1 MTGAPGVEQ
10 RCELLDDLR
19 CVWVGVPDL
28 AAAEDILGPTLGYEL
43 RAGSAELPPF
53 AGPPGSAGARW
64 TQYAAP
70 GETLGTVCLFAGP
83 PRPPLARLPRG
94 WDCVEAVVAD
104 VDAAADALG
113 ATPGVTVV
121 RAPFTSDLSEFGSN
135 VHRSGV
141 WRMPWGTH
149 LILTA
154 GLTEAAGREFPRTRS
169 RTGRVFEV
177 HLRTDR
183 FRSAR
188 RLYADLLGM
197 PSLIEVEQHAGPMH
211 DAWSLPEDHPIR
223 MSFLK
228 TGGVGTGGGAIEL
241 QGHPTSAL
249 HPPVGL
255 RQTTPGGT
263 AMVTCSTRDLDA
275 VCRALTPTLGT
286 GLAGPV
292 TLEGGPHAG
301 HAAVLVTGAEGEN
314 LQVVELR

>member
-1 MTGAPGVEQ
+1 MGAPAVEQ
-10 RCELLDDLR
+10 RCELLADLR

-28 AAAEDILGPTLGYEL
+28 AAAEAIFGPTLGYQR
-43 RAGSAELPPF
+43 RAGSAALPSR
-53 AGPPGSAGARW
+53 AGPPGSAGSRW
-64 TQYAAP
+64 TMYAAP
-70 GETLGTVCLFAGP
+70 GESLGAVCLFAGP
-83 PRPPLARLPRG
+83 ARPSRPGLPRG

-104 VDAAADALG
+104 VDAAAAALAG
-113 ATPGVTVV
+113 TRGIAVI
-121 RAPFTSDLSEFGSN
+121 RSPFTSDLSELGSN

-154 GLTEAAGREFPRTRS
+154 GMTEAVGREFPRARS

-183 FRSAR
+183 FPAAR

-197 PSLIEVEQHAGPMH
+197 PSLIDVEQHAGPMH
-211 DAWSLPEDHPIR
+211 DAWSLQEGHPIR

-228 TGGVGTGGGAIEL
+228 TGGVGTGGGAVEL
-241 QGHPTSAL
+241 QGHPTAAL
-249 HPPVGL
+249 HPPVSV
-255 RQTTPGGT
+255 RQPTEGGT

-275 VCRALTPTLGT
+275 VCRTLGPAL
-286 GLAGPV
+286 GSRLAGPV
-292 TLEGGPHAG
+292 TLEGGPYAG
-301 HAAVLVTGAEGEN
+301 HAAVLVTGAENEA